1 MVSHHLRP
9 EEKKSL
15 AEKDAPSAERAFY
28 RLRLG
33 VDKSDFEPGHG
44 VSPAVKGTNGLT

>member
-1 MVSHHLRP
+1 MTAHPLRP

-28 RLRLG
+28 RLG

-44 VSPAVKGTNGLT
+44 